1 MIRWDCLF
9 RSSPDSMFMHFLI
22 KRPSLPIIAFSPSY
36 VSVKTFAIMLL
47 IEVSCTFL
55 EALITL
61 LAPL

>member
-1 MIRWDCLF
+1 
-9 RSSPDSMFMHFLI
+9 MFMHFLI